1 MPLPPEPELE
11 RVRAAVSAHLGL
23 PRSAF
28 LDHLVARTLQRYQ
41 PFLEAAEPDE
51 AEAPPVDPGVPPA
64 PPPPIS
70 LAALDGGVD
79 GAAAFVADQLALA
92 RQADTFDLA
101 YRVAVNGDGEAFQ
114 KLMGLLDS
122 ALRLRGILYRHGLD
136 PDAEYPGL
144 WGRVWEAIP
153 KWDGRDFK
161 AYVARIVRNHCLDE
175 IGRKKKSPSS
185 IDDDPRDPRPR
196 VNSGTV
202 AVSRDA
208 MAFVLGV
215 LDELEA
221 SGRIK
226 AVDGMIFT
234 LISEGRVVADILEAF
249 HGSPVLP
256 RVATCLELL
265 GAPGGRARAEH
276 AVLLRLLADGLEV
289 DDVARVTGR
298 PLGEVATVASAL
310 GALEGEEDRLLA
322 RAASREGISVS
333 DLRRARGLNAN
344 ALNLI
349 LNRIRLKVW
358 MGVVDKAYEALRRR
372 GQIDD
377 VDLQIVQHR
386 CSLSTTAGCRMYKD
400 RTCKRDVGP
409 EAIGRRAGLDL
420 APAVIGRRMDELRR
434 KLIEDGLGQVFPDY
448 DACLNE
454 RKPDKP
460 DTRGAAA
467 GIKKAQ
473 S

>member
-1 MPLPPEPELE
+1 M
-11 RVRAAVSAHLGL
+11 
-23 PRSAF
+23 
-28 LDHLVARTLQRYQ
+28 
-41 PFLEAAEPDE
+41 
-51 AEAPPVDPGVPPA
+51 
-64 PPPPIS
+64 
-70 LAALDGGVD
+70 
-79 GAAAFVADQLALA
+79 
-92 RQADTFDLA
+92 
-101 YRVAVNGDGEAFQ
+101 
-114 KLMGLLDS
+114 
-122 ALRLRGILYRHGLD
+122 YRHGLD

-226 AVDGMIFT
+226 AVDGVIFT
-234 LISEGRVVADILEAF
+234 LISEGRAVADILEAF
-249 HGSPVLP
+249 HGSPVVL

-276 AVLLRLLADGLEV
+276 AVLLRLLADGLSA

-310 GALEGEEDRLLA
+310 GSLDDDPQSDDRLLA
-322 RAASREGISVS
+322 RACSREGISIT

-349 LNRIRLKVW
+349 INRIRLKVW

-372 GQIDD
+372 GSIDE

-386 CSLSTTAGCRMYKD
+386 CSLS
-400 RTCKRDVGP
+400 P
-409 EAIGRRAGLDL
+409 
-420 APAVIGRRMDELRR
+420 
-434 KLIEDGLGQVFPDY
+434 
-448 DACLNE
+448 
-454 RKPDKP
+454 
-460 DTRGAAA
+460 
-467 GIKKAQ
+467 
-473 S
+473 SS